1 MTPLPV
7 GESDFTIENNTSGP
21 GTTFYVV
28 HTADGT
34 ANYFI
39 DGAIAEKY
47 AELCANNTTGMPA
60 LTGNY
65 VLADNTYTNG
75 ICYFHVQVNGNA
87 TAPQAPYNIYRNQ
100 YFKITVNS
108 IQAPGKPSDNFDNNQ
123 PIQPNTWISADI
135 EVIPWE
141 VIEEDHDL

>member
-1 MTPLPV
+1 MTDNLLFF
-7 GESDFTIENNTSGP
+7 DFISNSR
-21 GTTFYVV
+21 
-28 HTADGT
+28 
-34 ANYFI
+34 
-39 DGAIAEKY
+39 
-47 AELCANNTTGMPA
+47 
-60 LTGNY
+60 
-65 VLADNTYTNG
+65 
-75 ICYFHVQVNGNA
+75 
-87 TAPQAPYNIYRNQ
+87 YNIYRNQ

>member
-1 MTPLPV
+1 MTFFPAN
-7 GESDFTIENNTSGP
+7 ESVSGTQDLQVCP
-21 GTTFYVV
+21 SMIT
-28 HTADGT
+28 
-34 ANYFI
+34 
-39 DGAIAEKY
+39 
-47 AELCANNTTGMPA
+47 
-60 LTGNY
+60 
-65 VLADNTYTNG
+65 
-75 ICYFHVQVNGNA
+75 VQ
-87 TAPQAPYNIYRNQ
+87 APQAPYNIYRNQ

>member
-1 MTPLPV
+1 MCWQTIPTPMA
-7 GESDFTIENNTSGP
+7 
-21 GTTFYVV
+21 YVIFM
-28 HTADGT
+28 
-34 ANYFI
+34 Y
-39 DGAIAEKY
+39 
-47 AELCANNTTGMPA
+47 
-60 LTGNY
+60 
-65 VLADNTYTNG
+65 
-75 ICYFHVQVNGNA
+75 NGNA